1 VINFLSIVA
10 VYRFIC
16 DHILKMIHDA
26 EKLAA
31 AAESAD
37 AMKLLALGHKE
48 ELKRNFSVY
57 SIAAMGF
64 VNGK

>member
-1 VINFLSIVA
+1 MSAEKIEPIAINNESANGI
-10 VYRFIC
+10 
-16 DHILKMIHDA
+16 DIHDA

>member
-1 VINFLSIVA
+1 MSDEKIEPVINSDGSADGTDL
-10 VYRFIC
+10 
-16 DHILKMIHDA
+16 

-31 AAESAD
+31 DAENAD
-37 AMKLLALGHKE
+37 ALKLLALGHKQ

>member
-1 VINFLSIVA
+1 MSAEPVEALAISDGSANGSN
-10 VYRFIC
+10 
-16 DHILKMIHDA
+16 IHDA
-26 EKLAA
+26 EKLALG
-31 AAESAD
+31 AESAD
-37 AMKLLALGHKE
+37 AIKLLALGHKE

>member
-1 VINFLSIVA
+1 MPSENIEPMIPSDVTVDGIE
-10 VYRFIC
+10 
-16 DHILKMIHDA
+16 IHDP

-31 AAESAD
+31 VPENAD
-37 AMKLLALGHKE
+37 ALKLLALGHKE